1 MSNEPFTLT
10 GEAGEPKPA
19 SDETRAANDR
29 VLEQLPFEDRQS
41 FADAARGFIAT
52 IEPLTIRREGSPR
65 PVYDLSGVGFLAEEA
80 PATVNPS
87 LWRQAQLNAQHNG
100 LFEVTDGLYQ
110 VRSFDI
116 ANMTLIRGDSGWVVV
131 DPLTST
137 EASRAALALA
147 NEHLG
152 ERPVVA
158 VIYTHS
164 HVDHFGGA
172 LGVVD
177 PEDASTGRVKVLAPE
192 HFVDEA
198 LSENVLAGNVMGRR
212 ATYMYG
218 NLLPASPTGFITT
231 GLGAALSMGSTGFVP
246 PNDTIRE
253 TGETRRIDGI
263 DFEFQM
269 TPGTEAPAEFVFYL
283 PQFKALCMSE
293 ITSHHLH
300 NVYTLRGAQ
309 VRDALAWSEQIQE
322 SMELFGDR
330 LELQFAC
337 HHWPTWGREAVLEYL
352 KSQRDL
358 YKYIHDQTL
367 RLANHGLTKEEIAE
381 QVELPA
387 ALGRRFY
394 NRGYYGSLHHDVCA
408 VYVKYLGYFDG
419 NPGTLHRHPPVA
431 AGKRYVDF
439 MGGAGAVLEKAADSF
454 AEGDYRWVAE
464 VVGHVVM
471 ADQENAD
478 ARSLLADAL
487 EQLGYQAESAV
498 WRNFYL
504 SGALEL
510 RRDKRTESAFR
521 ASEGMVRGIPLES
534 IFKAMAVRLNG
545 PAADGLVLRL
555 NLNFTDLDRQ
565 YLLTIEN
572 SVLHGFADAHV
583 SDPTA
588 TLTLTSLDFKRL
600 MSGLTDAATLLQNGG
615 LEVDGDVSALA
626 RLAGLFDQWG
636 RGFPIVTPRPAVT

>member
-1 MSNEPFTLT
+1 MSKEPFALT
-10 GEAGEPKPA
+10 GSAGESKPA
-19 SDETRAANDR
+19 TDPTRSANTR
-29 VLEQLPFEDRQS
+29 VLEQLPFGDRQS
-41 FADAARGFIAT
+41 FEDAARGFIAT
-52 IEPLTIRREGSPR
+52 LDPLTIHREGSAR
-65 PVYDLSGVGFLAEEA
+65 PVYDLSGVGFLDGPA
-80 PATVNPS
+80 PDTVNPS
-87 LWRQAQLNAQHNG
+87 LWRQAQLNAQHHG

-116 ANMTLIRGDSGWVVV
+116 ANMTLIRGESGWVVV

-147 NEHLG
+147 NDHLG

-177 PEDASTGRVKVLAPE
+177 PDDALAGRVQVVAPE

-198 LSENVLAGNVMGRR
+198 LSENVLAGNAMGRR

-218 NLLPASPTGFITT
+218 NLLPPSPTGFVST

-246 PNDTIRE
+246 PNDIVRE
-253 TGETRRIDGI
+253 TGETRTLDGI
-263 DFEFQM
+263 EFEFQM

-309 VRDALAWSEQIQE
+309 VRDALAWSAQIQE
-322 SMELFGDR
+322 SIELFGDR
-330 LELQFAC
+330 LEIQFAC
-337 HHWPTWGREAVLEYL
+337 HHWPTWGREAALKYL

-381 QVELPA
+381 QIELPA
-387 ALGRRFY
+387 SLGQRFY

-408 VYVKYLGYFDG
+408 VYVKYLGHFDG
-419 NPGTLHRHPPVA
+419 NPGTLHRHPPAA
-431 AGKRYVDF
+431 AGRRYVEF
-439 MGGAGAVLEKAADSF
+439 MGGPEAVLEKAAESF

-471 ADQENAD
+471 SDPDNAA
-478 ARSLLADAL
+478 ARTLLADAL

-510 RRDKRTESAFR
+510 RRDQRTETTFR
-521 ASEGMVRGIPLES
+521 ASEGMVRGIPLDNV
-534 IFKAMAVRLNG
+534 FKAMAVRLNG
-545 PAADGLVLRL
+545 PAAEGVSLSL
-555 NLNFTDLDRQ
+555 NLKFQDVDRP
-565 YLLTIEN
+565 YVLAIEN
-572 SVLHGFADAHV
+572 SVLHGFADAERAE
-583 SDPTA
+583 PTA
-588 TLTLTSLDFKRL
+588 TLTMTSLDFKRL
-600 MSGLTDAATLLQNGG
+600 MFGLIDGPTLIEQGK
-615 LEVDGDVSALA
+615 LEIDGDAMALVQ
-626 RLAGLFDQWG
+626 LAGLFDQFE
-636 RGFPIVTPRPAVT
+636 RRFPIVTPRAPRT

>member
-10 GEAGEPKPA
+10 GSAGEPKSAAEP
-19 SDETRAANDR
+19 TRSANAQ
-29 VLEQLPFEDRQS
+29 VLEQLPFEDRRS
-41 FADAARGFIAT
+41 FEDAARGFIAT
-52 IEPLTIRREGSPR
+52 LEPLTIHRDGSTR
-65 PVYDLSGVGFLAEEA
+65 PVYDLSGVGFLDGEA
-80 PATVNPS
+80 PDTVNPS
-87 LWRQAQLNAQHNG
+87 LWRQAQLNAQHHG

-116 ANMTLIRGDSGWVVV
+116 ANMTLIRGESGWVVV

-177 PEDASTGRVKVLAPE
+177 PEDALSGRVQVVAPE

-218 NLLPASPTGFITT
+218 NLLPPSPTGFVST

-253 TGETRRIDGI
+253 TGETRTLDGI
-263 DFEFQM
+263 EFEFQL

-309 VRDALAWSEQIQE
+309 VRDALAWSAQIQE
-322 SMELFGDR
+322 SIELFGDR
-330 LELQFAC
+330 LEIQFAC
-337 HHWPTWGREAVLEYL
+337 HHWPTWGREAALEYL

-381 QVELPA
+381 QIELPPS
-387 ALGRRFY
+387 LGRRFY

-408 VYVKYLGYFDG
+408 VYVKYLGHFDG
-419 NPGTLHRHPPVA
+419 NPVTLHRHPPAA
-431 AGKRYVDF
+431 AGRRYVEF
-439 MGGAGAVLEKAADSF
+439 MGGADAVLEKAAASF
-454 AEGDYRWVAE
+454 AQGDYRWVAE

-471 ADQENAD
+471 SDPDNAA

-510 RRDKRTESAFR
+510 RRDQRTETTFR
-521 ASEGMVRGIPLES
+521 ASEGMVRGIPLDNV
-534 IFKAMAVRLNG
+534 FKAMAVRLNA
-545 PAADGLVLRL
+545 PAAEGVSLAL
-555 NLNFTDLDRQ
+555 NLKFQDVDRP
-565 YLLTIEN
+565 YVLAIEN
-572 SVLHGFADAHV
+572 SVLHGFADAERAE
-583 SDPTA
+583 PTA
-588 TLTLTSLDFKRL
+588 TLKMTSLDFKRL
-600 MSGLTDAATLLQNGG
+600 MFGLTDGPTLIGQGR
-615 LEVDGDVSALA
+615 LEIEGDAMALA
-626 RLAGLFDQWG
+626 QLAGLFDQFE
-636 RGFPIVTPRPAVT
+636 RRFPIVTPRAPRT